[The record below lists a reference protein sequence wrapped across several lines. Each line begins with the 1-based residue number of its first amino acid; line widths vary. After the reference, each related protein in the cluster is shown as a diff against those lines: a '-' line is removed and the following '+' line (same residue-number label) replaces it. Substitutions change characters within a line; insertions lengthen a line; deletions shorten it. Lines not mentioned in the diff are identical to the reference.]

1 MLEDLQ
7 VKDFALI
14 DSVSIDFSKGFT
26 VLSGETGA
34 GKSILIGAVTFLL
47 GGKGGLEVIR
57 SGTHAA
63 QVSGTLVVPENCVEG
78 RAWLSEHDV
87 ELENDRVL
95 LRRVVKDTG
104 KTAAWIND
112 TPVTRADL
120 AEFTAHLVDIHGQHE
135 HQSLMYPQK
144 HRPYLDAF
152 AGLNERVASFTTFY
166 NELVE
171 KRRALEEIDA
181 SGAERE
187 RRVEMLQFAVE
198 EITKAKIH
206 AGEDEE
212 LDAEEARLSQFEKLY
227 SLIEDASGA
236 LNGDN
241 AVVPTL
247 KRTRQTMEHASAVDA
262 SLSSLSERLESA
274 FYEIEDIGEELR
286 SYKNGL
292 VFDPARLEEVQ
303 ERSAFLSRLTK
314 KYTTGGNGTAAD
326 LLAYAEKARKEL
338 ELLTDSS
345 GGREKLAAEVASLE
359 KKVYEDATVISADR
373 KKAASVLSQQ
383 IEEVLAKLGMKGT
396 QFIVQVQ
403 QKPGDDVMQK
413 CGPYGIDDIEFVF
426 SANPGSP
433 VRPLAK
439 IASGGELSRVM
450 LAIKTVLSAADTV
463 DTLVFDE
470 IDTGI
475 GGEIAVAV
483 GHHMQQLA
491 KKRQIL
497 CITHLASIAV
507 CADNQLKIEKS
518 VEAGSTA
525 THVHQISGDERV
537 TEIARMLSGDAV
549 SEASLQHARALL
561 QNKG

>member
-14 DSVSIDFSKGFT
+14 DTVSIDFSKGFT

-34 GKSILIGAVTFLL
+34 GKSILIGAVSFLL
-47 GGKGGLEVIR
+47 GGKGGLEIIR
-57 SGTHAA
+57 TGTHAA
-63 QVSGTLVVPENCVEG
+63 QVSGTLFIPETCTEG
-78 RAWLSEHDV
+78 RLWLSEHDV

-112 TPVTRADL
+112 TPVTRSDL
-120 AEFTAHLVDIHGQHE
+120 AEFTSNLVDIHGQHE

-144 HRPYLDAF
+144 HRVYLDAF
-152 AGLNERVASFTTFY
+152 AGIDEQVASFTLLY

-187 RRVEMLQFAVE
+187 RRIEMLSFAVD
-198 EITKAKIH
+198 EITNAHIH

-236 LNGDN
+236 LNGDD
-241 AVVPTL
+241 AVVPSL
-247 KRTRQTMEHASAVDA
+247 KRTRQTMEHAAAVDA

-274 FYEIEDIGEELR
+274 FYELEDIGEELR

-303 ERSAFLSRLTK
+303 ERSAFLSRLAR
-314 KYTTGGNGTAAD
+314 KYTSGGNGTASD
-326 LLAYAEKARKEL
+326 LLDYAEKAQKEL
-338 ELLTDSS
+338 ELLSDGS
-345 GGREKLAAEVASLE
+345 GGREKLASEVASLE
-359 KKVYEDATVISADR
+359 KLVYEKAVALSSER

-383 IEEVLAKLGMKGT
+383 IEDVLAELGMKGT

-403 QKPGDDVMQK
+403 QKPGDTVMQK

-433 VRPLAK
+433 VRPLAR

-518 VEAGSTA
+518 VKDGSTS
-525 THVHQISGDERV
+525 THVHQITGDERV

-561 QNKG
+561 QN

>member
-1 MLEDLQ
+1 MLEDLH

-14 DSVSIDFSKGFT
+14 DSVSLDFSDGFT

-57 SGTHAA
+57 TGTHAA
-63 QVSGTLVVPENCVEG
+63 QVSGTLVVPESCIDA

-87 ELENDRVL
+87 ELENNRVL

-120 AEFTAHLVDIHGQHE
+120 AEFTANLVDIHGQHE

-144 HRPYLDAF
+144 HRVYLDAF
-152 AGLNERVASFTTFY
+152 AGLEDRVSAFTVMY

-171 KRRALEEIDA
+171 KRRALDELDA
-181 SGAERE
+181 SGAERG
-187 RRVEMLQFAVE
+187 RRIEMLQFAVE
-198 EITKAKIH
+198 EITQAKIH

-227 SLIEDASGA
+227 SLVEDAAGS
-236 LNGDN
+236 LTGDD
-241 AVVPTL
+241 AVVQTL
-247 KRTRQTMEHASAVDA
+247 KRTRQTMEHAAAVDA
-262 SLSSLSERLESA
+262 ALSPLSERLESA
-274 FYEIEDIGEELR
+274 FYELDDIAEELR
-286 SYKNGL
+286 SYKNAL

-303 ERSAFLSRLTK
+303 ERSAFLSRLIK
-314 KYTTGGNGTAAD
+314 KYVAGGNGTAAD
-326 LLAYAEKARKEL
+326 LLAYVEKAQKEL
-338 ELLTDSS
+338 ELLSDGS
-345 GGREKLAAEVASLE
+345 GSREKLAAEVAALE
-359 KKVYEDATVISADR
+359 KRVYEAATGLSADR
-373 KKAASVLSQQ
+373 KKAAVTLSSQ
-383 IEEVLAKLGMKGT
+383 IEAVLGKLGMQNT
-396 QFIVQVQ
+396 EFVVQVQ
-403 QKPGDDVMQK
+403 LKPGDTVAQR
-413 CGPYGIDDIEFVF
+413 CGPYGIDDIEFMF

-450 LAIKTVLSAADTV
+450 LAIKTVLSATDTV

-483 GHHMQQLA
+483 GHHLEQLA

-518 VEAGSTA
+518 VQDGSTS

-549 SEASLQHARALL
+549 SEASLQHARSLL
-561 QNKG
+561 QNRG

>member
-78 RAWLSEHDV
+78 RRWLSEHDV

-120 AEFTAHLVDIHGQHE
+120 AEFTANLVDIHGQHE

-152 AGLNERVASFTTFY
+152 ACLDERVAAFTVLY
-166 NELVE
+166 NELVD
-171 KRRALEEIDA
+171 KRRSLEELDA

-212 LDAEEARLSQFEKLY
+212 LDAEEVRLSQFEKLY

-236 LNGDN
+236 LNGDD

-247 KRTRQTMEHASAVDA
+247 KRTRQTMEHAAAVDA
-262 SLSSLSERLESA
+262 TLSSLSERLENA
-274 FYEIEDIGEELR
+274 FYELDDIGEELR
-286 SYKNGL
+286 SYKNSL

-303 ERSAFLSRLTK
+303 ERSAFLSRLIK
-314 KYTTGGNGTAAD
+314 KYTSGGNGTAAD
-326 LLAYAEKARKEL
+326 LLAYAEKAQKEL

-359 KKVYEDATVISADR
+359 KKVYEEASLISAER
-373 KKAASVLSQQ
+373 KKASVLLSSQ
-383 IEEVLAKLGMKGT
+383 IEEVLDKLGMKGT
-396 QFIVQVQ
+396 KFLVQVQ

-518 VEAGSTA
+518 VEAGSTS